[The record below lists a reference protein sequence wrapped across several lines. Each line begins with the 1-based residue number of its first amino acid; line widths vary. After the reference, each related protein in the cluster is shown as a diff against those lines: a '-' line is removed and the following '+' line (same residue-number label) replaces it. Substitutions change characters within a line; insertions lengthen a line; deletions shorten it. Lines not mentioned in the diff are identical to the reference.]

1 MIICWRTLGTLSLLY
16 DFGRFS
22 EAHEFEKPNDAKA
35 LNLMNS
41 CALSVLEEYP
51 DIVFSYGFSD
61 EFSFVFKRTTKFYQR
76 RARYCWEIAIFYS
89 LNFLVLDCC
98 MLLLRCRLV
107 IRKHFHSFHFSEV
120 RFDVSLV
127 KGENSDLAA
136 KYCPSL
142 YLSSLLFIPQN
153 GKNSFLRWSWS
164 ILLHFTQ
171 ESYAVHQWR
180 FFKHILHG
188 GKMIVSFKASKLSR
202 SFFISVIWVL
212 CSI

>member
-1 MIICWRTLGTLSLLY
+1 MRIVSLLEFLMANSKY
-16 DFGRFS
+16 EYVKSFEVEDDVLPLNLIIVRIDGRDFRRFS

-41 CALSVLEEYP
+41 CALSLLEEYP

-61 EFSFVFKRTTKFYQR
+61 EFSFVLKRTTKFYQR

-89 LNFLVLDCC
+89 LNFVVLDCC

-107 IRKHFHSFHFSEV
+107 IRKHFHNFHFSKV

-153 GKNSFLRWSWS
+153 GKDSFLRWS
-164 ILLHFTQ
+164 
-171 ESYAVHQWR
+171 
-180 FFKHILHG
+180 
-188 GKMIVSFKASKLSR
+188 
-202 SFFISVIWVL
+202 
-212 CSI
+212 

>member
-61 EFSFVFKRTTKFYQR
+61 EFRYYSVRQRFWPITHYFLLNLIYFIKLLSFFSSIVTYSFVFKRTTKFYQR

-153 GKNSFLRWSWS
+153 GKNSFLRWS
-164 ILLHFTQ
+164 
-171 ESYAVHQWR
+171 
-180 FFKHILHG
+180 
-188 GKMIVSFKASKLSR
+188 
-202 SFFISVIWVL
+202 
-212 CSI
+212 